1 MKQRTRR
8 TPSFRHTLS
17 LAAATWFALP
27 AYTVW
32 ADNAVQEENS
42 VYTADIHVD
51 ADAVKEE
58 AKYESQSTTIITA
71 EDIARKQAKSV
82 EDVIFNEVGVTRTID
97 AMGNVGVSIRGADP
111 RHTLILVD
119 GQRVLGGEAKY
130 NGSGD
135 ELLRIG
141 AENIERIE
149 IIRGAASAKY
159 GADAIGGVIRVITK
173 QGVKN
178 PSVSLNIEERYHRS
192 RAGSGTETNT
202 LPANFYLRA
211 DAGDMGKLNLSGWTS
226 KREVMP
232 VYSHGKQFV
241 MGENWYEDFKPS
253 LRFYGSIKNDGV
265 SGSYKFDDANKLSF
279 RFTAER
285 ENMQRRNKGELYP
298 LGSFFEPMQIYQ
310 RDRRRDTYSLSYEG
324 RIGKNTDFTLNY
336 GYGKLREDDSTLLT
350 YYSSGRD
357 KYSGKNSLAG
367 VDYLDHTQTNID
379 LHFNTAV
386 NDAHY
391 LSYGFGWQR
400 EYAAGSRLRNAP
412 KSYTK
417 KINPWDYDKSLDVDD
432 NTAGVD
438 DEPSSYVHN
447 YKFIRNEN
455 GFVWDRNGEYYGAE
469 TPPMTYEEVQRV
481 LPEIFGGGIVDPA
494 MQAKYDAFEALLKA
508 QNDFSD
514 AKFDNTPMMYK
525 HAPVLGYYG
534 ALAQFGPAYKQDK
547 NITFNGAYYGQGFA
561 ARQNQLLLG
570 EADLTKTYAYV
581 QDSWQV
587 TPKTILTPILRID
600 HSNRFGSHATLN
612 LGMTH
617 MLAKHRRLKANIGT
631 GYGEPGLGEL
641 FYNWEMYGGTGA
653 DHLGWYWIGN
663 PNLKPE
669 KSLNIDLALE
679 GENERTYGKVGIFH
693 NEISDYMTHYFTGQL
708 VDFNFHGRSFR
719 NVPDRIYSFRN
730 IGKAKLTGIEAEVQ
744 HKFDKHWSAKLGY
757 TYLHAINASDDDLP
771 RRLLD
776 RPTHKFD
783 VGVNYKDEAHGWRA
797 AFWGS
802 FFSRMLDSNSVK
814 TDNLF
819 EKDGAGNYI
828 RKRGEYRE
836 KSFGIWNLLVEKD
849 IRKDFTVYAGIDNLF
864 NHQDDDRA
872 YHDRMFRFGVNM
884 KFDEFGSFLDTG
896 IHRNEDGVLVDRD
909 GVPLKNFYGD
919 DFFLRRPETATDGRA
934 KGSLDFFGDYRMR
947 TSAYRGY
954 DRTEMRETKETQ
966 ADADA
971 ARNYADRPGHG
982 FGQRLRIGADYRID
996 NKLGVKAVLATGEA
1010 NDAADP
1016 VDETKGLGGV
1026 HVERAEVTGSP
1037 GRWDWTLGRI
1047 HEPMGVTGYFF
1058 GKEYDGVRVLYTKD
1072 RTQVAAGFGDFS
1084 RTTGVYTSAYSHKEA
1099 AIIRRAPTLNELF
1112 GYYTQEVRD
1121 ANNQTQH
1128 VSSSPYPMN
1137 YDPNAPA
1144 NFREKYNNAGKI
1156 QDADGNWVRDPALS
1170 DVQIAEKKL
1179 DVMREFV
1186 SILKSVDAELVRRSN
1201 ETPGGG
1207 GYESK
1212 WEKILDG
1219 DGAPDTATSTF
1230 YSNFYSARVVVR
1242 RSDGVVRDLYRDN
1255 NYAAL
1260 KYLDLS
1266 QESGVGSPVDN
1277 PKYGGVEGMLHEQNI
1292 RTMMDDILKEVEDAG
1307 STYETENGQSL
1318 TRAQA
1323 IDRMFSDFVGETAE
1337 YFDQNIPGNY
1347 GGSIGRYNGVSKF
1360 FSAMMG
1366 NERFNPLNNAPIP
1379 LPGAPIAF
1387 RQPGFLLKHDVIP
1400 KIERA
1405 GFLKVR
1411 HQFGKRLGAELWT
1424 LRSFGHGMDVKGE
1437 RLPIA
1442 NVIGIGA
1449 RAVLGPRTMFS
1460 FDYGINRAA
1469 TGRYFHGGRDIYG
1482 RYTGGGSVPY
1492 FWVMRLDFG
1501 IPDMDIPGSWG
1512 VYLDYKNFEHGA
1524 FLGGT
1529 GADLPDRYLD
1539 GIRSFT
1545 AGLAFVPAQ
1554 NLMLEATYTFG
1565 ARSTQMRDTLY
1576 TPENFRLGDYTRI
1589 QLTYRF

>member
-1 MKQRTRR
+1 MKKRTSKNAGRA
-8 TPSFRHTLS
+8 
-17 LAAATWFALP
+17 LALAVALHFALP
-27 AYTVW
+27 VCAAHAEESVKEGAEVQT
-32 ADNAVQEENS
+32 DAVNVE
-42 VYTADIHVD
+42 
-51 ADAVKEE
+51 ADAAKEE
-58 AKYESQSTTIITA
+58 AKYESQSTTIITK

-97 AMGNVGVSIRGADP
+97 AMGNVGVSIRGGDP
-111 RHTLILVD
+111 RHTLLMID

-130 NGSGD
+130 NGNGD

-159 GADAIGGVIRVITK
+159 GADAIGGVIHVITK
-173 QGVKN
+173 KGVKN
-178 PSVSLNIEERYHRS
+178 PAVELNVEGRYHASRS
-192 RAGSGTETNT
+192 QSGTETNT
-202 LPANFYLRA
+202 LPANFFLRA
-211 DAGDMGKLNLSGWTS
+211 DSGDIGNLNLSAWTS

-232 VYSHGKQFV
+232 VYSHGKQFIA
-241 MGENWYEDFKPS
+241 GENWYEDFKPS

-265 SGSYKFDDANKLSF
+265 SGTYRFDDARKLSF
-279 RFTAER
+279 RFMTER

-310 RDRRRDTYSLSYEG
+310 RDRKRDTYSLSYEG

-336 GYGKLREDDSTLLT
+336 GYGKLREDDSTLLS

-386 NDAHY
+386 NDEHY
-391 LSYGFGWQR
+391 LSYGLGWQK
-400 EYAAGSRLRNAP
+400 EDAAGSRLRNAP
-412 KSYTK
+412 KSYTRR
-417 KINPWDYDKSLDVDD
+417 INPWDYDKSLAVED
-432 NTAGVD
+432 NTAGKD
-438 DEPSSYVHN
+438 DEPDTYVHN
-447 YKFIRNEN
+447 YKFLRNEN
-455 GFVWDRNGEYYGAE
+455 GFIWDKNGEYYGSE
-469 TPPMTYEEVQRV
+469 KPPMTYEEAKAYM
-481 LPEIFGGGIVDPA
+481 ESGFSDPDLED
-494 MQAKYDAFEALLKA
+494 KFNAFNDLLNA

-514 AKFDNTPMMYK
+514 PKFNNLPMLYK
-525 HAPVLGYYG
+525 YAPALGYYG
-534 ALAQFGPAYKQDK
+534 LMYDGSNPVYKQDK
-547 NITFNGAYYGQGFA
+547 NITFNGRYYGQAFEE
-561 ARQNQLLLG
+561 RKNQLLIG

-587 TPKTILTPILRID
+587 TPKTILTPILRFD
-600 HSNRFGSHATLN
+600 HSNRFGSHATFN

-617 MLAKHRRLKANIGT
+617 TLAPHRRLKANIGT

-663 PNLKPE
+663 PDLKPE
-669 KSLNIDLALE
+669 KSLNIDLSLE
-679 GENERTYGKVGIFH
+679 GENDKTYGKVGIFH

-708 VDFNFHGRSFR
+708 VDFNFHGKSFR

-744 HKFDKHWSAKLGY
+744 HKFNKYWSAKLGY
-757 TYLHAINASDDDLP
+757 TYLRAVNASDDDLP
-771 RRLLD
+771 SRLLD

-783 VGVNYKDEAHGWRA
+783 IGVNYKDEAHGWRA

-802 FFSRMLDSNSVK
+802 YYKDMLDSNSVK

-819 EKDGAGNYI
+819 EKDGAGNYVK
-828 RKRGEYRE
+828 KRGEYRE

-849 IRKDFTVYAGIDNLF
+849 LTKDFTVYAGIDNIF

-872 YHDRMFRFGVNM
+872 YNDRTFRFGMNA
-884 KFDEFGSFLDTG
+884 KFHDLGTIFGHSYA
-896 IHRNEDGVLVDRD
+896 RNAAGQLVDEN
-909 GVPLKNFYGD
+909 GVPLKNIYGA
-919 DFFLRRPETATDGRA
+919 DFFLRRPETATDGRT
-934 KGSLDFFGDYRMR
+934 KGSLEFFGDYRMR
-947 TSAYRGY
+947 TSTHRGY
-954 DRTEMRETKETQ
+954 DRAEMRETKETQ
-966 ADADA
+966 ADEAA

-996 NKLGVKAVLATGEA
+996 DNLGVKAVLATGEA
-1010 NDAADP
+1010 NDAADS

-1026 HVERAEVTGSP
+1026 HVERAELTGSP
-1037 GRWDWTLGRI
+1037 GQWDWTLGRI
-1047 HEPMGVTGYFF
+1047 HEPMGVTGYWF
-1058 GKEYDGVRVLYTKD
+1058 GKEYDGVRVLYTKE

-1084 RTTGVYTSAYSHKEA
+1084 RTTGVYDSAYSHKEA
-1099 AIIRRAPTLNELF
+1099 TIIRRAPTLNELL
-1112 GYYTQEVRD
+1112 GYYTHTND
-1121 ANNQTQH
+1121 NTNAH
-1128 VSSSPYPMN
+1128 LYPMK

-1156 QDADGNWVRDPALS
+1156 QDANGNWVRDPALS

-1179 DVMREFV
+1179 EVIRELV
-1186 SILKSVDAELVRRSN
+1186 GILKSVDAEMQRRAN
-1201 ETPGGG
+1201 AEPGAS
-1207 GYESK
+1207 YENQWNKFVEEGPSRGK
-1212 WEKILDG
+1212 VSS
-1219 DGAPDTATSTF
+1219 AYTTF
-1230 YSNFYSARVVVR
+1230 YRARVVVR
-1242 RSDGVVRDLYRDN
+1242 RGDGVVRDLYRDN
-1255 NYAAL
+1255 SRQAL
-1260 KYLDLS
+1260 KYVSVHNSLDLS
-1266 QESGVGSPVDN
+1266 LLDN
-1277 PKYGGVEGMLHEQNI
+1277 PKYGGVEGLMRSENI
-1292 RTMMDDILKEVEDAG
+1292 RTMMDDILKSVEDAG
-1307 STYETENGQSL
+1307 STYETEDGQPL

-1323 IDRMFSDFVGETAE
+1323 IDRMFTDFVGETATIRGTE
-1337 YFDQNIPGNY
+1337 A
-1347 GGSIGRYNGVSKF
+1347 GSNDTYNGVSHF
-1360 FSAMMG
+1360 LENLS
-1366 NERFNPLNNAPIP
+1366 NSVQFNPVNGAPIP

-1387 RQPGFLLKHDVIP
+1387 KQPGFLLKHDVIP
-1400 KIERA
+1400 KMERA

-1411 HQFGKRLGAELWT
+1411 HQFGSRLGAELWT
-1424 LRSFGHGMDVKGE
+1424 LHSFGHGMDVKGE
-1437 RLPIA
+1437 KLPIA

-1460 FDYGINRAA
+1460 FDYGINRSDM
-1469 TGRYFHGGRDIYG
+1469 GRYFHGGRDAVG
-1482 RYTGGGSVPY
+1482 RYTGGGSNPY
-1492 FWVMRLDFG
+1492 FWVMRLDYG
-1501 IPDMDIPGSWG
+1501 IADMDIPGSWG

-1529 GADLPDRYLD
+1529 GTELPDRYLD

-1545 AGLAFVPAQ
+1545 TGISFVPAR
-1554 NLMLEATYTFG
+1554 NLLLEATYTFG

-1576 TPENFRLGDYTRI
+1576 TPEHFRLGDYARF

>member
-1 MKQRTRR
+1 MYISQRSNGYMIQRSVCRNRR
-8 TPSFRHTLS
+8 LLAMAVSAWLALPT
-17 LAAATWFALP
+17 AAA
-27 AYTVW
+27 W
-32 ADNAVQEENS
+32 AAEAGADVK
-42 VYTADIHVD
+42 TADVNVE
-51 ADAVKEE
+51 ANAAKEE

-82 EDVIFNEVGVTRTID
+82 EDVIFNETGVTRTID
-97 AMGNVGVSIRGADP
+97 AMGNVGVSIRGGDP
-111 RHTLILVD
+111 RHTLLLVD

-130 NGSGD
+130 NGNGD

-159 GADAIGGVIRVITK
+159 GADAIGGVIHVITK
-173 QGVKN
+173 KGAKN
-178 PSVSLNIEERYHRS
+178 PSVSLNVEGRYHSSRS
-192 RAGSGTETNT
+192 RSGTETNT
-202 LPANFYLRA
+202 LPTNFYLRA

-232 VYSHGKQFV
+232 VYSHGKQFL

-265 SGSYKFDDANKLSF
+265 SGSYAFDDAHKISF
-279 RFTAER
+279 RFTTER

-298 LGSFFEPMQIYQ
+298 LGSFFEPMQVYQ
-310 RDRRRDTYSLSYEG
+310 RDRKRDTYNISYEG
-324 RIGKNTDFTLNY
+324 RIGKNTDYTLSY

-357 KYSGKNSLAG
+357 KYAGKNSLAG
-367 VDYLDHTQTNID
+367 VDYLDHTQTNVD
-379 LHFNTAV
+379 LHFNTAAS
-386 NDAHY
+386 DAHY

-412 KSYTK
+412 KSYTRH
-417 KINPWDYDKSLDVDD
+417 INPWDYDKSLAVED

-438 DEPSSYVHN
+438 DAPNSYVHN
-447 YKFIRNEN
+447 YKFIRNEH
-455 GFVWDRNGEYYGAE
+455 GFIWDKNGEYYGRQA
-469 TPPMTYEEVQRV
+469 PPMTYEEVQSV
-481 LPEIFGGGIVDPA
+481 LPQIFSGGITDPA
-494 MQAKYDAFEALLKA
+494 MQAKYDAFTALLRA
-508 QNDFSD
+508 QNDFAND
-514 AKFDNTPMMYK
+514 PRFAGTNDTYKMM
-525 HAPVLGYYG
+525 PVLGYYG
-534 ALAQFGPAYKQDK
+534 ALAAFGPAYQQDK
-547 NITFNGAYYGQGFA
+547 NITFNGMYYGQGFA
-561 ARQNQLLLG
+561 ERKNQLLIG
-570 EADLTKTYAYV
+570 EADLTKMYAYV
-581 QDSWQV
+581 KDSWQV
-587 TPKTILTPILRID
+587 TPKTILTPVLRVD
-600 HSNRFGSHATLN
+600 HSDRFGSHFTAN

-617 MLAKHRRLKANIGT
+617 MLTRHNRLKANIGT

-669 KSLNIDLALE
+669 KSLNIDLSIE
-679 GENERTYGKVGIFH
+679 GENSRTYGRVGVFH

-719 NVPDRIYSFRN
+719 NVPDRIYSFKN
-730 IGKAKLTGIEAEVQ
+730 IGKAKLSGLEAEVQ
-744 HKFDKHWSAKLGY
+744 HTFSKHWSAKLGY
-757 TYLHAINASDDDLP
+757 TYLHAVNTSDEELP

-776 RPTHKFD
+776 RPRHKFD
-783 VGVNYKDEAHGWRA
+783 IGLNYKDEAHGWRA
-797 AFWGS
+797 ALWGS

-814 TDNLF
+814 TDDLF
-819 EKDGAGNYI
+819 DKDANGNYI
-828 RKRGEYRE
+828 KKRGDYRE

-872 YHDRMFRFGVNM
+872 YHDRTFRFGMNM
-884 KFDEFGSFLDTG
+884 KFDELGSFLG
-896 IHRNEDGVLVDRD
+896 AGMHRNADGVLVDQN
-909 GVPLKNFYGD
+909 GVPLKNFYGA

-934 KGSLDFFGDYRMR
+934 KGSIDFFGDYRMR
-947 TSAYRGY
+947 TNAYRGY
-954 DRTEMRETKETQ
+954 NRAEMRETKETQ

-971 ARNYADRPGHG
+971 ARNYADRPAHG

-996 NKLGVKAVLATGEA
+996 DKLGVKAVLATGKA

-1016 VDETKGLGGV
+1016 VDENKGLGGV

-1047 HEPMGVTGYFF
+1047 HEPMGVTGYWF
-1058 GKEYDGVRVLYTKD
+1058 GKEYDGARVLYTKD
-1072 RTQVAAGFGDFS
+1072 KTQIALGFGDFS
-1084 RTTGVYTSAYSHKEA
+1084 HTTGVYDSAYSHKEA
-1099 AIIRRAPTLNELF
+1099 ATIRRAPTLNELL
-1112 GYYTQEVRD
+1112 GYYTHTND
-1121 ANNQTQH
+1121 NTNAH
-1128 VSSSPYPMN
+1128 LYPMN
-1137 YDPNAPA
+1137 YDPNAAA
-1144 NFREKYNNAGKI
+1144 NYREKYNNAGKI
-1156 QDADGNWVRDPALS
+1156 QDANGNWVRDPALS

-1179 DVMREFV
+1179 AVIRELV
-1186 SILKSVDAELVRRSN
+1186 GILKSVDAEMQRRADA
-1201 ETPGGG
+1201 EPGGS
-1207 GYESK
+1207 YENQWNKFLMEGRSHDA
-1212 WEKILDG
+1212 IASYAYG
-1219 DGAPDTATSTF
+1219 NYF
-1230 YSNFYSARVVVR
+1230 YARVVVR
-1242 RSDGVVRDLYRDN
+1242 RSDGVVRNLNENYRGL
-1255 NYAAL
+1255 AHFKTLAL
-1260 KYLDLS
+1260 SNPHTLT
-1266 QESGVGSPVDN
+1266 PIDN
-1277 PKYGGVEGMLHEQNI
+1277 PKYGGVEGLMRSEHI
-1292 RTMMDDILKEVEDAG
+1292 RTMMDDILKEVEDTG
-1307 STYETENGQSL
+1307 STYETEDGRPL

-1323 IDRMFSDFVGETAE
+1323 IDRMFTDFVGETAT
-1337 YFDQNIPGNY
+1337 IR
-1347 GGSIGRYNGVSKF
+1347 GSDTGSNRLYNGISHFLENLSNSVQY
-1360 FSAMMG
+1360 
-1366 NERFNPLNNAPIP
+1366 NPVNGAPIP
-1379 LPGAPIAF
+1379 LPGAPTAF
-1387 RQPGFLLKHDVIP
+1387 TQPGFLLKHDVIP
-1400 KIERA
+1400 KMERA

-1411 HQFGKRLGAELWT
+1411 HQFGARLGAELWT
-1424 LRSFGHGMDVKGE
+1424 LHSFGHGMDVKGE
-1437 RLPIA
+1437 KLPIA

-1460 FDYGINRAA
+1460 LDYGINRAA

-1482 RYTGGGSVPY
+1482 RYTGGGSSPY

-1501 IPDMDIPGSWG
+1501 IPDMDIPGSYG

-1545 AGLAFVPAQ
+1545 AGISFVPAR
-1554 NLMLEATYTFG
+1554 NLMLEAMYTFG

-1576 TPENFRLGDYTRI
+1576 TPEHFRLGDYTRI

>member
-1 MKQRTRR
+1 MPRR
-8 TPSFRHTLS
+8 KGRHFHRLLTCAIMTW
-17 LAAATWFALP
+17 LAMP

-32 ADNAVQEENS
+32 ADDGTQGGGS
-42 VYTADIHVD
+42 VSTADIHVD
-51 ADAVKEE
+51 ADAAKEE

-97 AMGNVGVSIRGADP
+97 AMGNVGVSIRGGDP
-111 RHTLILVD
+111 RHTLLLVD

-130 NGSGD
+130 NGNGD

-159 GADAIGGVIRVITK
+159 GADAIGGVIHVITK

-178 PSVSLNIEERYHRS
+178 PSVSLNIEGRYHSS
-192 RAGSGTETNT
+192 RGHSGTETNT

-211 DAGDMGKLNLSGWTS
+211 DSGDMGKLNLSGWTS

-232 VYSHGKQFV
+232 VYSDGKQFIA
-241 MGENWYEDFKPS
+241 GENWYEDFKPS

-265 SGSYKFDDANKLSF
+265 SGSYSFDDANKLSF
-279 RFTAER
+279 RFTTER

-298 LGSFFEPMQIYQ
+298 LGSFFEPMQVYQ
-310 RDRRRDTYSLSYEG
+310 RDRKRDTYSLSYEG
-324 RIGKNTDFTLNY
+324 RIGKNTDYTLNY
-336 GYGKLREDDSTLLT
+336 GYGKLREDDSTILT

-367 VDYLDHTQTNID
+367 VDYLDHTQTNVD

-391 LSYGFGWQR
+391 LSYGFGWQK
-400 EYAAGSRLRNAP
+400 EYAEGSRLRNAP

-417 KINPWDYDKSLDVDD
+417 RINPWDYDKSLKVED
-432 NTAGVD
+432 NTAGKD
-438 DEPSSYVHN
+438 DEPDTYVHN

-455 GFVWDRNGEYYGAE
+455 GFVWDKNGEYYGSEA
-469 TPPMTYEEVQRV
+469 PPMTYEEAQRID
-481 LPEIFGGGIVDPA
+481 LDELLDEGTISDSDL
-494 MQAKYDAFEALLKA
+494 QAKYDAFTALLKA
-508 QNDFSD
+508 QNDFAHS
-514 AKFDNTPMMYK
+514 NLTYK
-525 HAPVLGYYG
+525 EFPVLGYYG
-534 ALAQFGPAYKQDK
+534 LLSNFGQAYKQDK
-547 NITFNGAYYGQGFA
+547 NIKFNGQYYGQTFKE
-561 ARQNQLLLG
+561 RKNQLLIG

-581 QDSWQV
+581 QDSWQI
-587 TPKTILTPILRID
+587 TPKTILTPILRLD
-600 HSNRFGSHATLN
+600 HSDRFGSHATFN

-617 MLAKHRRLKANIGT
+617 TLAPHRRLKANIGT

-663 PNLKPE
+663 PDLKPE
-669 KSLNIDLALE
+669 KSFNIDLSLE
-679 GENERTYGKVGIFH
+679 GENDKTYGKVGVFH

-708 VDFNFHGRSFR
+708 VDFNFHGKSFR

-744 HKFDKHWSAKLGY
+744 HKFSKNWSAKLGY

-771 RRLLD
+771 HRLLD

-783 VGVNYKDEAHGWRA
+783 VGVNYKDDAHGWRA
-797 AFWGS
+797 ALWGS

-849 IRKDFTVYAGIDNLF
+849 IRKDFTVYAGVDNLF

-872 YHDRMFRFGVNM
+872 YHDRTFRFGVNM
-884 KFDEFGSFLDTG
+884 KFDDFGSFLGTG
-896 IHRNEDGVLVDRD
+896 IHRNADGVLVDRD

-919 DFFLRRPETATDGRA
+919 DFFLHRPETATDGRT

-947 TSAYRGY
+947 TSTYRGY
-954 DRTEMRETKETQ
+954 DRVEMRETKETQ
-966 ADADA
+966 ADEAA
-971 ARNYADRPGHG
+971 ARNYADHPGHG
-982 FGQRLRIGADYRID
+982 FGQRLRVGADYRID
-996 NKLGVKAVLATGEA
+996 DKLGVKAVLATGKA

-1016 VDETKGLGGV
+1016 VDENKGLGGV
-1026 HVERAEVTGSP
+1026 HIERAEVTGSP
-1037 GRWDWTLGRI
+1037 GHWDWTLGRI
-1047 HEPMGVTGYFF
+1047 HEPMGVTGYWF
-1058 GKEYDGVRVLYTKD
+1058 GKEYDGARVLYTKN

-1084 RTTGVYTSAYSHKEA
+1084 RTTGVYDSAYSHKEA
-1099 AIIRRAPTLNELF
+1099 AMIRRAPTLNELL
-1112 GYYTQEVRD
+1112 GYYVHSKETAHMGGQI
-1121 ANNQTQH
+1121 
-1128 VSSSPYPMN
+1128 YPMD
-1137 YDPNAPA
+1137 YDPNAAA
-1144 NFREKYNNAGKI
+1144 NYREKFNNVGKI
-1156 QDADGNWVRDPALS
+1156 QDADGNWVRDPSLTDA
-1170 DVQIAEKKL
+1170 QIAEKKL
-1179 DVMREFV
+1179 AVVRELV
-1186 SILKSVDAELVRRSN
+1186 GILKDVDAEMQRRADA
-1201 ETPGGG
+1201 GH
-1207 GYESK
+1207 ESYTNQWNK
-1212 WEKILDG
+1212 FLTENVY
-1219 DGAPDTATSTF
+1219 GANV
-1230 YSNFYSARVVVR
+1230 YGNFSKARVVVR
-1242 RSDGVVRDLYRDN
+1242 RGDGTVRDLYRDN
-1255 NYAAL
+1255 GGKAL
-1260 KYLDLS
+1260 QQLNLATSIPTKNI
-1266 QESGVGSPVDN
+1266 VDR
-1277 PKYGGVEGMLHEQNI
+1277 PEYGGMEGLMRAENI

-1307 STYETENGQSL
+1307 STYETEEGQLLS
-1318 TRAQA
+1318 RAEA
-1323 IDRMFSDFVGETAE
+1323 IDRMFSDYIGDTAVYYE
-1337 YFDQNIPGNY
+1337 AATSSFIGSDQG
-1347 GGSIGRYNGVSKF
+1347 YNGIARF
-1360 FSAMMG
+1360 FCAFS
-1366 NERFNPLNNAPIP
+1366 RSIQYNPLNDAPVP
-1379 LPGAPIAF
+1379 LPGAPITF
-1387 RQPGFLLKHDVIP
+1387 TQPGFLLKHDVIP
-1400 KIERA
+1400 KMERA

-1411 HQFGKRLGAELWT
+1411 HQFGSRLGAELWT
-1424 LRSFGHGMDVKGE
+1424 LHSFGHGMDVKGE
-1437 RLPIA
+1437 KLPIA

-1545 AGLAFVPAQ
+1545 TGIAFVPARD
-1554 NLMLEATYTFG
+1554 LMLEAMYTFG

-1576 TPENFRLGDYTRI
+1576 TPEHFRLGDYTRI